1 MKESLKLVEPKKN
14 DNKPSDVKKEEQKSN
29 AQAEASK

>member
-14 DNKPSDVKKEEQKSN
+14 DKKSSDDKKEEPKST
-29 AQAEASK
+29 A

>member
-14 DNKPSDVKKEEQKSN
+14 DKKPSDDKKEEPKST
-29 AQAEASK
+29 A

>member
-14 DNKPSDVKKEEQKSN
+14 DNKPSEAKKEEPKSN
-29 AQAEASK
+29 AQAEAAK